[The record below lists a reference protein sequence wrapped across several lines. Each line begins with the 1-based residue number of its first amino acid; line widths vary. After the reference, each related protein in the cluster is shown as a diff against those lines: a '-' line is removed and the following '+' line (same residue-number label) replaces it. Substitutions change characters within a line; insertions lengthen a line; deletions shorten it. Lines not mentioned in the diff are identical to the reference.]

1 MGNGL
6 GFYDYGFPGFGTG
19 FTIFGIM
26 FTLVFVIAIGM
37 FIVIA
42 VKGISQWNKNNHS
55 PRLTVPATIVAK
67 RTNVSHHHHH
77 NHGGTGMHHTTHS
90 TTSYV
95 TFQVESGDR
104 MELHVAGHEFG
115 MLIEG
120 DRGMLTFQGTRYLG
134 FERKLDA
141 YTSERYQD
149 Q

>member
-1 MGNGL
+1 MMGF
-6 GFYDYGFPGFGTG
+6 GFSGFGTG
-19 FTIFGIM
+19 FSIFRIM
-26 FTLVFVIAIGM
+26 FTLVFVLVIGM

-55 PRLTVPATIVAK
+55 PRLIVTATIVAK

-90 TTSYV
+90 TTYYV
-95 TFQVESGDR
+95 TFQTESGGRIELR
-104 MELHVAGHEFG
+104 MSGHEFG

-134 FERKLDA
+134 FERA
-141 YTSERYQD
+141 
-149 Q
+149 